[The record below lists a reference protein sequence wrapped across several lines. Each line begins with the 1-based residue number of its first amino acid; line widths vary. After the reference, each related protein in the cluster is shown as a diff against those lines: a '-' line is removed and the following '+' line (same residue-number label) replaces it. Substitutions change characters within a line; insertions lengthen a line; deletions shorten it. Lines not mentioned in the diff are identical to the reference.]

1 MRRSRRPSRPARN
14 ARNAGRESSSS
25 APVGTGPSSRARES
39 PTASTA
45 PTSARTERRKRDR
58 RFWTNRAPSA
68 ASRWSSV
75 AGDTD
80 SSSPAPTTRAA
91 RVRRVSPAA
100 RRAVRA
106 RRPRSSLPGFWVYSR
121 RRLAKA
127 RRVSTPGANPLSWQG
142 QNPAEEEQGGKS
154 HVAQVTLKQLLEA
167 GVHFGHQPSR
177 WNPKMKTYIF
187 TARNGIH
194 IIDLQKTVRLLDD
207 AWEFTR
213 SVAASGRPVLFVGT
227 KKQAQETIQTEAARC
242 GMYFVNRRW
251 MGGML
256 TNFSTVKKRIERLQ
270 ELRKMQQEGQFE
282 QMAKKEAK
290 RLQDE
295 LDRLMFHFDG
305 IADMKRL
312 PGALYVVDPR
322 KEHIAVT
329 EANRLKIPVVAI
341 TDSNCDPD
349 LITYVIPGNDDA
361 IRAVKLLT
369 GKIADA
375 CQEGRQE
382 AAARGEILPEVEE
395 REFLETPRY
404 EEIEEYLEDEEDYLP
419 TVSEEEFI
427 GRGVNDEEAR

>member
-1 MRRSRRPSRPARN
+1 MSDNLQQQSETPITMR
-14 ARNAGRESSSS
+14 
-25 APVGTGPSSRARES
+25 
-39 PTASTA
+39 
-45 PTSARTERRKRDR
+45 
-58 RFWTNRAPSA
+58 
-68 ASRWSSV
+68 
-75 AGDTD
+75 
-80 SSSPAPTTRAA
+80 
-91 RVRRVSPAA
+91 
-100 RRAVRA
+100 
-106 RRPRSSLPGFWVYSR
+106 
-121 RRLAKA
+121 
-127 RRVSTPGANPLSWQG
+127 
-142 QNPAEEEQGGKS
+142 
-154 HVAQVTLKQLLEA
+154 QLLEA
-167 GVHFGHQPSR
+167 GVHFGHQTSR
-177 WNPKMKTYIF
+177 WNPKMKPYIF

-207 AWEFTR
+207 AYSFIRET
-213 SVAASGRPVLFVGT
+213 ASTGRPVLFVGT
-227 KKQAQETIQTEAARC
+227 KKQAQETIQVEAARC
-242 GMYFVNRRW
+242 GMFFVNRRW

-256 TNFSTVKKRIERLQ
+256 TNFSTVKKRIDRLQ
-270 ELRKMQQEGQFE
+270 ELRKMQQSGQFE
-282 QMAKKEAK
+282 QLPKKDAK

-295 LDRLMFHFDG
+295 LDRLMYHFDG

-312 PGALYVVDPR
+312 PGAVYVVDPR

-361 IRAVKLLT
+361 IRAAKLLT

-382 AAARGEILPEVEE
+382 AQARGEILPEVEE

-427 GRGVNDEEAR
+427 GRTADEEEAR